1 MKMLDID
8 GDKTQ
13 ACFQFEYK
21 GFLISCS
28 NLMRKNIIEVVVFDQ
43 TSEDYW
49 QRANILDAMALIDN
63 MVGIK

>member
-1 MKMLDID
+1 MRILDFN
-8 GDKTQ
+8 GDVTH

-28 NLMRKNIIEVVVFDQ
+28 NLLRKNLVEVVVFGQ

-49 QRANILDAMALIDN
+49 QRANVPDAMALIDN
-63 MVGIK
+63 MVGGK